1 MSDLGPT
8 VIKFVIRQIFAVH
21 GALRRL
27 KKPDRLKRLALM
39 LLCLSVR
46 RISPE
51 AASELQELP
60 SADTFFTWAKGFKP
74 LSLAAQL
81 SCALLTFALSVVG
94 TFLSTGVIIAYD
106 IVKIPYYG
114 QLTSEYITGG
124 KAERGT
130 AYFTQYL
137 TVSVVLCGL
146 RFPLALHPLKRG
158 DRKRLAE
165 LVPSYYHRFTPHFPI
180 LLILLDRGFGSAKC
194 VQALQQ
200 LPVLFV
206 VGIPH
211 NKRLKRLSR
220 GLGLIGPPL
229 PGEFLLGDLDG
240 VVDYRDTSGMV
251 LAGYQ
256 FGTPRATTRLV
267 LYFFEIKYRRGRKR
281 GQRVR
286 RTAAFATNLAC
297 APSDIR
303 GLYGRRWSIET
314 GYRGINAFRGWTRCR
329 WAAPRVWLYG
339 MAMLLHAVW
348 VAANVDAEQP
358 ARGGHAFT
366 MSEAPHPWIKQRV
379 LCTTIDAYLPQSD
392 PQTRPACPELLARAC
407 E

>member
-1 MSDLGPT
+1 MQDLGPT
-8 VIKFVIRQIFAVH
+8 VINFVIRQITTVH
-21 GALRRL
+21 CALRRL
-27 KKPDRLKRLALM
+27 KNPHRLQRLALM
-39 LLCLSVR
+39 LLCISVR
-46 RISPE
+46 RTSPE

-60 SADTFFTWAKGFKP
+60 SADTFFLWAKGFKP
-74 LSLAAQL
+74 LSLATQL
-81 SCALLTFALSVVG
+81 SCVLLTFALGVVG
-94 TFLSTGVIIAYD
+94 PFLETGVIIAYD
-106 IVKIPYYG
+106 IVKLPFYG
-114 QLTSEYITGG
+114 KLTSDFITGG
-124 KAERGT
+124 KADRGT

-165 LVPSYYHRFTPHFPI
+165 LVLAYYHQFTPHFPI

-194 VQALQQ
+194 VHALQQ

-206 VGIPH
+206 IGLPH

-220 GLGLIGPPL
+220 GLGLTGPPL
-229 PGEFLLGDLDG
+229 PGEFVLASWDG
-240 VVDYRDTSGMV
+240 QVDFRDPSGIV

-256 FGTPRATTRLV
+256 FGNPRATTRLV
-267 LYFFEIKYRRGRKR
+267 LYLYEIKYRRGRKR

-303 GLYGRRWSIET
+303 ALYGRRWSIET

-339 MAMLLHAVW
+339 VAMLLHAVW
-348 VAANVDAEQP
+348 VAVNVDAEQP
-358 ARGGHAFT
+358 AKEGHDLDI
-366 MSEAPHPWIKQRV
+366 SGSLHKWIKQRIFR
-379 LCTTIDAYLPQSD
+379 TTIDVNLPQIQ
-392 PQTRPACPELLARAC
+392 PQDQPSCPDLLAQVC